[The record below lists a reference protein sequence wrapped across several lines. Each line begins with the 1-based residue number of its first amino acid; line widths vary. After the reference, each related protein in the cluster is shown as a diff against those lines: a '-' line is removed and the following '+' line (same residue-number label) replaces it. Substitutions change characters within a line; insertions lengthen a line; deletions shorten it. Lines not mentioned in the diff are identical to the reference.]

1 MKKREKMIIDVRYI
15 GGVNGDRVEVKVFNE
30 NNEVIRKETF
40 SYGYNASYCRSHAAC
55 AEKDY
60 NDSIKYNWT
69 GYRLKPY
76 IGDLLTGLFKEY
88 EKTKEEV
95 KYSGY
100 YVFSNRE
107 ATEEEVAEIIKNFYK
122 EL

>member
-1 MKKREKMIIDVRYI
+1 MIIDVRYI
-15 GGVNGDRVEVKVFNE
+15 SGINGDRVEVKVFNE
-30 NNEVIRKETF
+30 KNEVIRKETF

-60 NDSIKYNWT
+60 NDSIKYKWT
-69 GYRLKPY
+69 SCGHCLKPY
-76 IGDLLTGLFKEY
+76 IGDLLTELFKEY
-88 EKTKEEV
+88 GKTKEEV

-100 YVFSNRE
+100 YAFSDKE
-107 ATEEEVAEIIKNFYK
+107 ATEEEVIKIIEDFYK